1 MKEALY
7 ARYAATIT
15 FTDDDLLLG
24 TAEDNRPLY
33 VTGMIE
39 RERISRILIDP
50 GSSALPHVEKANEQD
65 STERRVPLRE
75 LDSKKSTNSFNHV
88 LCDDSFSSL
97 NPAGF
102 STSFTGA
109 VYSDAA

>member
-39 RERISRILIDP
+39 RERILIDP
-50 GSSALPHVEKANEQD
+50 GSSALPHVEKA
-65 STERRVPLRE
+65 RA
-75 LDSKKSTNSFNHV
+75 LDAHSRPDGPCF
-88 LCDDSFSSL
+88 
-97 NPAGF
+97 
-102 STSFTGA
+102 
-109 VYSDAA
+109 